1 MREGHHQI
9 TYRAMPPQ
17 ARFGFFTRPLHDESC
32 YTQEELHL
40 REAILAARSQ
50 SGLDPDLLRTDMA
63 WFSPDNQVALVN
75 VNEGSWIFGNE
86 YRPRQG
92 LSRDDFHIGLI
103 NRQLHWPALNTM
115 TRFIGDY
122 LLIRNNQLDDRHL
135 NQPLNYVFLDAVQ
148 ILNRM
153 AVIHDGRFVN
163 KQLQLLNKYLRVV
176 ETHVSP
182 TQGSDRLFL
191 ADCRYTLE
199 HRIAKDIENKQQSQ
213 QLKLQFE
220 QVRHQLNRVAELR
233 HTVLHFALTDST
245 VNPHPYWEHFSEVPR
260 GIEGK
265 QEFPTLSAKHCAEKT
280 SDALAQPGNPQL
292 SQLKLTPHTL
302 DNCPALGLIDK
313 TSTAIKAAYGQ
324 SISDLQ
330 EVLRFQHILD
340 SLLQLFDQA
349 GEVFTLIQLRR
360 QMNNLL
366 LGIEQFVQQ
375 SEQHIVSVV
384 EANSRLYHQLIQ
396 DKQDLSWWERMTS
409 GKAEKIDRYINNQD
423 NLARFP
429 TSSSDLSAASKELL
443 DGVHEVL
450 NHLKQQGTETQ
461 QVAMVSSTREL
472 VQHLMDSM
480 HAWVGHQQEINGLPI
495 PDKPALILS
504 NQQEQPAVDWGTRP
518 SQSPSSFVKQPS
530 LPQASF
536 TQRVE
541 APLFFQAQ
549 SQRGPVPSCLTNQ
562 PCTAPLLTGNDTMAR
577 GNPFNTAALRPEAAA
592 ISASVLLGTLVLLPL
607 VFIGLKLLYDAWQRP
622 APSRR
627 TPNNKEN
634 FNHLATQ
641 AADLLSAASHLL
653 PQEET
658 ACMQEEFDYLS
669 DKAKTS
675 QDYDNESMSD
685 LVHEI
690 KETLSPL
697 KPGRVSPN
705 G

>member
-9 TYRAMPPQ
+9 TYRAMPQQ
-17 ARFGFFTRPLHDESC
+17 ARFGLFTRPLHDESC
-32 YTQEELHL
+32 YTQEELQL
-40 REAILAARSQ
+40 RDTILNARSQ
-50 SGLDPDLLRTDMA
+50 SGLDPDLLRTDMT

-75 VNEGSWIFGNE
+75 VNEGSWIFGSE

-135 NQPLNYVFLDAVQ
+135 NQPLNYVYLDTVQ

-153 AVIHDGRFVN
+153 AVVHDGRYVH

-199 HRIAKDIENKQQSQ
+199 HRIARDIKTKQQSQ
-213 QLKLQFE
+213 QLRLHFE
-220 QVRHQLNRVAELR
+220 QVRHQLNHVAELR
-233 HTVLHFALTDST
+233 HTVLHFALTDGS
-245 VNPHPYWEHFSEVPR
+245 VNPHPYWEHFSETPR
-260 GIEGK
+260 GLEGK
-265 QEFPTLSAKHCAEKT
+265 QEFPTLSAKSCAEKT
-280 SDALAQPGNPQL
+280 SDALTQPGNTQL

-302 DNCPALGLIDK
+302 DDCPALGLIDR
-313 TSTAIKAAYGQ
+313 TTTETKAAYGQ

-349 GEVFTLIQLRR
+349 GEVFTLIQFRR

-366 LGIEQFVQQ
+366 LGIEQFIQQ
-375 SEQHIVSVV
+375 SEQHIVNVV

-396 DKQDLSWWERMTS
+396 DKQDLSWWQRMTS
-409 GKAEKIDRYINNQD
+409 GKVEKIDRFIQNQD

-429 TSSSDLSAASKELL
+429 TSASDLSAASKELL

-461 QVAMVSSTREL
+461 QIAMVSSTREL
-472 VQHLMDSM
+472 VQHVMDSM

-495 PDKPALILS
+495 PDKPALPIS
-504 NQQEQPAVDWGTRP
+504 HHQEQPTTDLGIKP
-518 SQSPSSFVKQPS
+518 FQPDAPKPKS
-530 LPQASF
+530 LPKTSF

-549 SQRGPVPSCLTNQ
+549 SQQTPVRVSSCPLNQ
-562 PCTAPLLTGNDTMAR
+562 PCTAPLLSGNTTVAQS
-577 GNPFNTAALRPEAAA
+577 NPSTRAAIRPEAAA
-592 ISASVLLGTLVLLPL
+592 ISAPVLLGTLVLLPL
-607 VFIGLKLLYDAWQRP
+607 VFIGLKLLYDAWQTP
-622 APSRR
+622 TPRR
-627 TPNNKEN
+627 QTPNNKED
-634 FNHLATQ
+634 FKQLTTQ
-641 AADLLSAASHLL
+641 AEDLLAAASHLL
-653 PQEET
+653 PEMET
-658 ACMQEEFDYLS
+658 SCMQEEFDYLKS
-669 DKAKTS
+669 RAETS
-675 QDYDNESMSD
+675 QDYNNESMRD
-685 LVHEI
+685 LVDEL

-697 KPGRVSPN
+697 QPQGVSLN

>member
-32 YTQEELHL
+32 YTQDELQL
-40 REAILAARSQ
+40 REAIVAARSQ

-75 VNEGSWIFGNE
+75 VNEGSWIFANE

-115 TRFIGDY
+115 TRYIGDY

-148 ILNRM
+148 MLNRM

-199 HRIAKDIENKQQSQ
+199 HRIAKDIENRQQSH

-233 HTVLHFALTDST
+233 HTVLHFALTDGT
-245 VNPHPYWEHFSEVPR
+245 VNPHPYWEHFSDVPR

-280 SDALAQPGNPQL
+280 SDALAQPGNPEL

-313 TSTAIKAAYGQ
+313 TSTDIKAAYGQ

-349 GEVFTLIQLRR
+349 GEVFTLIQFRR

-396 DKQDLSWWERMTS
+396 DKQDLSWWQRMTS

-429 TSSSDLSAASKELL
+429 TSVSDLSAASKELL

-450 NHLKQQGTETQ
+450 THLKQQGTETRQ
-461 QVAMVSSTREL
+461 IAMVSSTREL

-480 HAWVGHQQEINGLPI
+480 HAWVGHQQEMNGLPV
-495 PDKPALILS
+495 PDKPTPILD
-504 NQQEQPAVDWGTRP
+504 NQQQLPPVDLGTRSFEP
-518 SQSPSSFVKQPS
+518 PSSFAKQAS
-530 LPQASF
+530 LPQ
-536 TQRVE
+536 

-549 SQRGPVPSCLTNQ
+549 SQRVPASSCLTNQ
-562 PCTAPLLTGNDTMAR
+562 PCTASLLAGNDTLAQSS
-577 GNPFNTAALRPEAAA
+577 PSNTAALKPEAAA

-627 TPNNKEN
+627 SSNDKET
-634 FNHLATQ
+634 FNQLATQ

-658 ACMQEEFDYLS
+658 SCMQEEFDHLK
-669 DKAKTS
+669 DKAQTS

-685 LVHEI
+685 LVHEL

-697 KPGRVSPN
+697 KPGQVSLN